1 VNLKEAIEDLQTGTK
16 HYKLIVVNQESV
28 DCINECKSLIFDDM
42 VKINISE
49 KLAGEILLDKTKEEK
64 EFESWDLIKD
74 YLRTFN
80 SKLFILHDVEYM
92 FSPELGNLDVINN
105 FKYYSRNGHIIVIF
119 IKGKLIDNHLIY
131 SEEGNPDYRDMD
143 VSEVTVVGW

>member
-1 VNLKEAIEDLQTGTK
+1 MNLKEAIEDLQTGTK
-16 HYKLIVVNQESV
+16 HYKLIVVNQESIN
-28 DCINECKSLIFDDM
+28 CINECKSLIFDDM

-119 IKGKLIDNHLIY
+119 IKEKLIDNHLIY

>member
-16 HYKLIVVNQESV
+16 HYKLIVVNQESI

>member
-1 VNLKEAIEDLQTGTK
+1 MNLKEAIEDLQTGTK
-16 HYKLIVVNQESV
+16 HYKLIVVNQESI

-92 FSPELGNLDVINN
+92 FSPELWNLDVINN

>member
-1 VNLKEAIEDLQTGTK
+1 MNLKEAIEDLQTGTK
-16 HYKLIVVNQESV
+16 HYKLIVVNQESI

>member
-1 VNLKEAIEDLQTGTK
+1 MNLKEAIEDLQTGTK
-16 HYKLIVVNQESV
+16 HYKLIVVNQESIN
-28 DCINECKSLIFDDM
+28 CINECKSLIFDDM

>member
-1 VNLKEAIEDLQTGTK
+1 MNLKEAIEDLQTGTK